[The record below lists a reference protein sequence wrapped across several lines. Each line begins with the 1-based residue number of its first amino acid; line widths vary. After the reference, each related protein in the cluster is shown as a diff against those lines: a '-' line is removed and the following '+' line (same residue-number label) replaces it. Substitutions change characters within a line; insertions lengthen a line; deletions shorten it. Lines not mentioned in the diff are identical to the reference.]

1 MMKKNTMGFKPDI
14 RKAMNTADELLI
26 AAFAITS
33 FPYSVIDL
41 INSTTDIQVRS
52 FQYLCQRGINPLAF
66 GSEDALI
73 FSYNGMTIMAY
84 DKTIIST
91 RVRFSILHELGHFM
105 LGHDMSPNIS
115 KALYD
120 KQEVEANCFAAQ
132 LLMPEQILGELRRR
146 LVRLDKQTL
155 KNYFGVSGEAAE
167 IRLGNLDHGLDIR
180 SRWPGNYDDIILNRY
195 MDYVQAIAPAE
206 TADFIFGDELE
217 LQRERDSWYY

>member
-1 MMKKNTMGFKPDI
+1 
-14 RKAMNTADELLI
+14 
-26 AAFAITS
+26 
-33 FPYSVIDL
+33 
-41 INSTTDIQVRS
+41 
-52 FQYLCQRGINPLAF
+52 
-66 GSEDALI
+66 
-73 FSYNGMTIMAY
+73 
-84 DKTIIST
+84 
-91 RVRFSILHELGHFM
+91 
-105 LGHDMSPNIS
+105 MSPNIS